1 MMPDPIRTVR
11 VPDDLWIAA
20 QEAANVRGESVS
32 NVLRDALARYVKRAR
47 VSS

>member
-1 MMPDPIRTVR
+1 MPDPIRTVR

-20 QEAANVRGESVS
+20 QEAAKSRGESVS

-47 VSS
+47 SSS